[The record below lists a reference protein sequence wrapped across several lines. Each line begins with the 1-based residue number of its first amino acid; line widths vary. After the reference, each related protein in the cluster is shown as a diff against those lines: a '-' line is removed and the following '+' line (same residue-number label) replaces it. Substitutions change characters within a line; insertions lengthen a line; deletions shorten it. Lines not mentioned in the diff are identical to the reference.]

1 MVFIHFRDIIII
13 SCIALSFIVSTHIN
27 IQFLAHAQQTKNTNS
42 TMKNSNILPK
52 NTTNNGSHL
61 FKGNITTAAGPN
73 GHKYTGGI
81 TTAGVG

>member
-1 MVFIHFRDIIII
+1 
-13 SCIALSFIVSTHIN
+13 
-27 IQFLAHAQQTKNTNS
+27 
-42 TMKNSNILPK
+42 MKNSNILPK